1 MLSGR
6 WMSSKLYKHKENG
19 TAYLL
24 GILDLFTEEI
34 VGKYIGYHRSSLS
47 VKMAIDF
54 AFLDRGL

>member
-1 MLSGR
+1 
-6 WMSSKLYKHKENG
+6 MSSKLYKHKENG
-19 TAYLL
+19 TAYLF
-24 GILDLFTEEI
+24 GILDLFTEEV